1 MTARATIAGMQLREA
16 TSDDLELLYDMLLEA
31 FNWDGTA
38 RLTRD
43 EVVADVH
50 TVRYLGGWRRAGD
63 FGLVAVEDETPLGA
77 IWARALPAGAPG
89 YGHVADDIPEI
100 GMGVIRGRRGQ
111 GVGSTLLAGC
121 LEQARVLGSRALS
134 LSVEDGND
142 AARALY
148 LRHRF
153 SVVGRNGGSD
163 TMLRAL

>member
-1 MTARATIAGMQLREA
+1 MTVRGTIVGMQLREA

-50 TVRYLGGWRRAGD
+50 TVRYLGGWQRPGD
-63 FGLVAVEDETPLGA
+63 FGLVAVEGETPLGA

-89 YGHVADDIPEI
+89 YGYVADDIPEI
-100 GMGVIRGRRGQ
+100 GMGVSRGRREQ
-111 GVGSTLLAGC
+111 GVGSALLAGC
-121 LEQARVLGSRALS
+121 LNQARALGWRAMS
-134 LSVEDGND
+134 LSVEDGNA

-148 LRHRF
+148 LRHEF
-153 SVVGRNGGSD
+153 SVVGRNGSSD
-163 TMLRAL
+163 TMLRLL